1 MGHHHLVLD
10 VGEDSF
16 LIDCGMLMPAP
27 GQVGVERITP
37 SFEPALARVADGSLR
52 GLLLT
57 HGHLDHIGAVPDLL
71 AAVPDLPVYGSPWTL
86 ALVERRLGRDGKRL
100 SRAPAL
106 RPVRPGVDVTVGG
119 CAVRWLS
126 VTHSL
131 PDACSVAVRGE
142 AGCVVHS
149 GDFRVQD
156 EPLLGEPIDAQ
167 GLADIGA
174 EGVDLALID
183 STGGGSAGSTVSE
196 RVLADRLQSAVK
208 GVEGYAVVTIFSSHM
223 ERLWA
228 CVLAARATDRRVC
241 VLGRSLVETVELA
254 RSRGLLPL
262 RSGELLPS
270 DRLAST
276 PRSKVLLV
284 VTGTQGEW
292 RAPLARMARGEDSK
306 VSLGPGDAVF
316 WSARV
321 IPGEERSVGSA
332 VNRLIDRGVRVV
344 PPWGGEEPL
353 HTSGHAR
360 ADEVARW
367 LSWVKP
373 RCVAPIHGEAWHLQS
388 HREALSRLMRSEQI
402 LSVRSGQRLE
412 RAGRTGSWSLAPVE
426 ATEATIHGVGGQTFS
441 PSDRALAHRRRAAHA
456 GAMTVLVRWVPGEP
470 PGAPHVITIGIVP
483 EARRRAFEAELEAAV
498 TLAVEQGRPAPD
510 LEARREQVRLLAR
523 SAVRS
528 RTGTR
533 PMCTVRLLS

>member
-10 VGEDSF
+10 VGADSF

-27 GQVGVERITP
+27 GDVGVERITP
-37 SFEPALARVADGSLR
+37 SLEPALARVANGSLR

-71 AAVPDLPVYGSPWTL
+71 AAVPDLPVYGTPWTL
-86 ALVERRLGRDGKRL
+86 ALVERRLGRDGQRP
-100 SRAPAL
+100 RQAPDL
-106 RPVRPGVDVTVGG
+106 RPVAPGADVEIGD

-131 PDACSVAVRGE
+131 PDACSLAVRGD

-156 EPLLGEPIDAQ
+156 EPLLGEPTDVQ
-167 GLADIGA
+167 GLMDVGA
-174 EGVDLALID
+174 AGVDLALID
-183 STGGGSAGSTVSE
+183 STGGGSEGSTLSE
-196 RVLADRLQSAVK
+196 RVVAERLEAAIR

-223 ERLWA
+223 ERMWA
-228 CVLAARATDRRVC
+228 CVLAARATGRRVC
-241 VLGRSLVETVELA
+241 VYGRSLVETVQLA
-254 RSRGLLPL
+254 QGRGLLPL
-262 RSGELLPS
+262 AAGELLPS
-270 DRLAST
+270 DQLAST
-276 PRSKVLLV
+276 PRSQVLLV

-306 VSLGPGDAVF
+306 VKLGPGDAVL

-332 VNRLIDRGVRVV
+332 VNRLVDRGVRVV
-344 PPWGGEEPL
+344 PPRGAPEPL

-367 LSWVKP
+367 VSWVRP
-373 RCVAPIHGEAWHLQS
+373 RHVAPIHGEPWHLQT
-388 HREALSRLMRSEQI
+388 HREALARLMPKEQV

-412 RAGRTGSWSLAPVE
+412 RRSPTEGWSLVPVAAHE
-426 ATEATIHGVGGQTFS
+426 PTIHSVGGQTFS
-441 PSDRALAHRRRAAHA
+441 PADKALSHRRRAAHA
-456 GAMTVLVRWVPGEP
+456 GAMTVLARWVPREP
-470 PGAPHVITIGIVP
+470 PGLLHVITLGIVP
-483 EARRRAFEAELEAAV
+483 EAERRAFEADLEAA
-498 TLAVEQGRPAPD
+498 LRRAMQKARPTPGF
-510 LEARREQVRLLAR
+510 EARREQVRLLAR